1 MPRVIFTEKALQ
13 DLKRLREFLKSK
25 APEAAKRAGLTI
37 QSAIKL
43 LERQPLMAPPALN
56 MPEHYRDLTIEKEN
70 RIVRN
75 VFNLHESGK
84 IVLCSFFNRFT
95 DRKSVV

>member
-13 DLKRLREFLKSK
+13 DLKRLRDFLKSK

-37 QSAIKL
+37 QAAIKL

-56 MPEHYRDLTIEKEN
+56 MPEHYRDLTIEFGDSGFVARYHFDGGDLVAVVAIRHQKEAG
-70 RIVRN
+70 
-75 VFNLHESGK
+75 F
-84 IVLCSFFNRFT
+84 
-95 DRKSVV
+95 